1 MHPLQHVLELL
12 LQLDDHVLLVHVI
25 GAPSVG
31 RVRGT
36 LASVPA
42 DLVELPQ
49 KILGTLK
56 GALHLVHIR
65 VQPLAIDFLQEA
77 LQRRPEERV
86 RGSDCEC
93 ETSRDQQGFDSHVRV
108 EIRSRCGSEQEAAP
122 HGQQHEQL
130 PSIHAHLG
138 NLHHVEAR
146 APATLSEE
154 DHRDAA
160 QSRADV
166 GDGARDVSRPHH
178 GAEVGSAHGVLQT
191 RCDRREARRDDL
203 LLGRGDLGL
212 VRQKHCHHQ
221 QHRVA
226 HQRQTVE
233 RLATEVYLILVD
245 EHAASEG
252 TEDEGANHQ
261 QSEGE
266 RAELSV
272 ALVIALDMHTD
283 RSGGTGHVGHIDS
296 PSTEGDNVDQARAH
310 GQGPTEDEHPRARP
324 LEAGPGFV
332 RLNLHLG
339 ALLRLGVLR
348 RHGPCHIIRLS
359 RRQRRTERPRRRHR
373 LALRCWR
380 R

>member
-1 MHPLQHVLELL
+1 MHPLQHVLEILL
-12 LQLDDHVLLVHVI
+12 PLDDHAPLLHII

-31 RVRGT
+31 RVRGA
-36 LASVPA
+36 LAAVLA

-49 KILGTLK
+49 KTLGALK
-56 GALHLVHIR
+56 GALHPVHIL
-65 VQPLAIDFLQEA
+65 VQPLALDFLQEA

-86 RGSDCEC
+86 RGSDCAC
-93 ETSRDQQGFDSHVRV
+93 ETSRDQQGFDSHLRV
-108 EIRSRCGSEQEAAP
+108 EIRSKCGSEQEAAP

-130 PSIHAHLG
+130 PGIHAHLG
-138 NLHHVEAR
+138 NLHQVEAR

-154 DHRDAA
+154 DHREAA

-212 VRQKHCHHQ
+212 VRQPHCHHQ

-226 HQRQTVE
+226 HQRQTVA
-233 RLATEVYLILVD
+233 RLATEVHLILVD

-252 TEDEGANHQ
+252 TEQKGANQHR
-261 QSEGE
+261 SVGE
-266 RAELSV
+266 RTELSV

-348 RHGPCHIIRLS
+348 RHGPRHIIRLS

-373 LALRCWR
+373 LALRC
-380 R
+380 